1 MNRELLL
8 NSSLAVPRMRGYRTA
23 MSGGLLSISSS
34 VFCTAKYRGGVRKD
48 GGVNK
53 NGGASW
59 FVFLAAKKN
68 EQIKRINVTRT
79 FFGWERKSFVAQSS
93 LAMLRSIAGC
103 GS

>member
-1 MNRELLL
+1 
-8 NSSLAVPRMRGYRTA
+8 

-79 FFGWERKSFVAQSS
+79 FFGRERKLLVSNLLPLPCPEA
-93 LAMLRSIAGC
+93 LRGVVQENIGEN
-103 GS
+103 

>member
-1 MNRELLL
+1 
-8 NSSLAVPRMRGYRTA
+8 

-79 FFGWERKSFVAQSS
+79 FFDRERKSLVFNLLPLPCPEALRCVAQKNIGES
-93 LAMLRSIAGC
+93 
-103 GS
+103 

>member
-1 MNRELLL
+1 
-8 NSSLAVPRMRGYRTA
+8 

-59 FVFLAAKKN
+59 FVLLAAEKN
-68 EQIKRINVTRT
+68 EQIKRFNVTRT
-79 FFGWERKSFVAQSS
+79 FFDRERKSLVFNLLPFPCPVCGG
-93 LAMLRSIAGC
+93 IALQ
-103 GS
+103 